1 MSRKA
6 LSHTPR
12 ATNLDGSENRIFG
25 VLMNFHQLRIFHAVA
40 KHKSFTRAAKELL
53 LTQPAVSI
61 QVQHLEEKYQTR
73 LFDRIGKK
81 VILTEAG
88 KMLFDYTATIL
99 DLSKQADSALQ
110 DLRGLK
116 TGDLTI
122 GAGLTLGAYY
132 VPRIIERFS
141 KKYPQISIRM
151 SLNNSFQVIENILSF
166 KDDLG
171 FVARVHHQ
179 EKLAV
184 IPFFRENL
192 VLITSSKHPVAGKKT
207 LSIHE
212 IEDERFIFRERGSA
226 TREVV
231 EETLQKFHVPIKLV
245 MELGSNEAIKAA
257 VRAGLGMSII
267 SNRVVLEEARMKTLT
282 THTFSDASIE
292 RDLHIVHH
300 KDKHLSAPAREF
312 IRYAKME
319 FK

>member
-1 MSRKA
+1 
-6 LSHTPR
+6 
-12 ATNLDGSENRIFG
+12 
-25 VLMNFHQLRIFHAVA
+25 MNFHQLRIFHAVA
-40 KHKSFTRAAKELL
+40 KHESFTRAAKELL

-61 QVQHLEEKYQTR
+61 QVQRLEEMYQTR

-88 KMLFDYTATIL
+88 KMLSDYTATIL

-116 TGDLTI
+116 TGNLTI

-151 SLNNSFQVIENILSF
+151 SLNNSSQVVENILSF

-192 VLITSSKHPVAGKKT
+192 VLITSSKHPVARKKT

-212 IEDERFIFRERGSA
+212 IEGERFILRERGSA

-231 EETLQKFHVPIKLV
+231 EETLQRCQVPIKVV

-257 VRAGLGMSII
+257 VLADLGISII
-267 SNRVVLEEARMKTLT
+267 SNRVVLEEVKMKRLITRSFRDT
-282 THTFSDASIE
+282 RIE
-292 RDLHIVHH
+292 RDLYIVHH
-300 KDKHLSAPAREF
+300 KDKYLSSPAKEF
-312 IRYAKME
+312 IRCAKME

>member
-1 MSRKA
+1 
-6 LSHTPR
+6 
-12 ATNLDGSENRIFG
+12 
-25 VLMNFHQLRIFHAVA
+25 MNFHQLRIFYAVA
-40 KHKSFTRAAKELL
+40 RYKSFTRAAKELL

-61 QVQHLEEKYQTR
+61 QVQQLEEKYQIK
-73 LFDRIGKK
+73 LFDRVGKK
-81 VILTEAG
+81 VILTEGG
-88 KMLFDYTATIL
+88 KILFSYAASIL
-99 DLSKQADSALQ
+99 DLSRQADSALQ

-116 TGDLTI
+116 TGNLTI

-132 VPRIIERFS
+132 VPKIIERFS
-141 KKYPQISIRM
+141 KKYPQISIQMRL
-151 SLNNSFQVIENILSF
+151 SNSFQVIENILSF

-192 VLITSSKHPVAGKKT
+192 VLVTSSKHPVARKKT

-212 IEDERFIFRERGSA
+212 IEDERFILRERGSA

-231 EETLQKFHVPIKLV
+231 EETLRKSHVAIRLV

-267 SNRVVLEEARMKTLT
+267 SSRVVVEEVRMKTVA

-292 RDLHIVHH
+292 RDLFIVHH
-300 KDKHLSAPAREF
+300 KEKYLSAPVREF
-312 IRYAKME
+312 IRYAKNE